1 MVLPLLPVM
10 VIVCVPVEA
19 VLDTVMVN
27 FEVPEPGAAID
38 VGLKLPVTPDGRV
51 DADKDIAALK
61 PPETAVVTTTLLLLL

>member
-1 MVLPLLPVM
+1 
-10 VIVCVPVEA
+10 
-19 VLDTVMVN
+19 MVN